1 MFDDVMVGSGDKKSK
16 VKKLS
21 TMIFSFLMHSTIVFA
36 VMVGPLMNT
45 DTTLPEIKVVDIFVA
60 QTPPQ
65 PPQAQRGAKKKKA
78 KTKTKREEKTEEIKK
93 DVPVRIGALVAP
105 VEIPEEIIEEEEDFS
120 SGLDDGIDGGV
131 EGGVEGGLGDEDLGN
146 DIIGIDSMN
155 SGSLTRI
162 SVKQARRTK
171 YVKPIYPKI
180 AMTARIR
187 AIVIIEA
194 RTDVFGKVI
203 SWKVI
208 SGHPL
213 LNGAAISAI
222 KKWEYE
228 PYLVG
233 GVPKPVVFT
242 VTINFTQAGG

>member
-16 VKKLS
+16 MKKLS

-36 VMVGPLMNT
+36 VMIGPLMNT

-78 KTKTKREEKTEEIKK
+78 KTKTKREEKKDEEIKK
-93 DVPVRIGALVAP
+93 DVPQQIGALVAP

-131 EGGVEGGLGDEDLGN
+131 EGGVEGGLGDDDLGN
-146 DIIGIDSMN
+146 SILGGNMMDT
-155 SGSLTRI
+155 GSVTRI

-213 LNGAAISAI
+213 LNGAAINAI
-222 KKWEYE
+222 KRWEYE

-242 VTINFTQAGG
+242 VTINFRQSS